1 MGSNY
6 LGDRFTIRYAPSCQI
21 LKYCIDRPAATQIDR
36 YGTVE
41 NADGTLPGAGHEGDR
56 LAQILTILPDDR
68 LRGNRATIDNFNAL
82 LEHVTHFHFASHAQS
97 RLDAPLESSLKLAG
111 GDLKLA
117 TLMISRYPHL
127 QEIFLSCCETHFG
140 TTKITDDTI
149 TLGTGFLCA
158 GARTVIGTLWSVN
171 DIATALFSIFY
182 YSNRQAGYGRA
193 EFLKMAQ
200 FSLRELSG
208 SDFERHHAA
217 DLKASLVAYAG
228 KIKAERK
235 ALDRQFRAG
244 SIDQKTRDDEWHNLT
259 SILDKT
265 SEYRETI
272 DKYTTLDRP
281 FAHPFYWAGF
291 TCQGL
296 A

>member
-1 MGSNY
+1 MPTLEKSKPNE
-6 LGDRFTIRYAPSCQI
+6 
-21 LKYCIDRPAATQIDR
+21 KYS
-36 YGTVE
+36 
-41 NADGTLPGAGHEGDR
+41 
-56 LAQILTILPDDR
+56 
-68 LRGNRATIDNFNAL
+68 IDNFNAL

-97 RLDAPLESSLKLAG
+97 RLDDPLESSLNLAG

-117 TLMISRYPHL
+117 KLMISRYPHL

-182 YSNRQAGYGRA
+182 YSNRQADKGRA
-193 EFLKMAQ
+193 ESLKMAQ
-200 FSLRELSG
+200 VSLRGLSG
-208 SDFERHHAA
+208 TDFERDHAA
-217 DLKASLVAYAG
+217 DLKASLDAYAK
-228 KIKAERK
+228 KIKAER
-235 ALDRQFRAG
+235 RAIERRFQAE
-244 SIDQKTRDDEWHNLT
+244 SIDHKTHDEWKNLT
-259 SILDKT
+259 NILNKT
-265 SEYRETI
+265 IEYEETI
-272 DKYTTLDRP
+272 NKYITLDRP